1 MNSITIT
8 FIAPRLPYVSIIADT
23 DEEEKKMIAIA
34 QKMLKSIE
42 ERNDE

>member
-8 FIAPRLPYVSIIADT
+8 FIAPQVPCVSIIADT

-34 QKMLKSIE
+34 QKMLKAIE
-42 ERNDE
+42 EGNDE